1 MIANSESLVF
11 TSFLAYAIGLVI
23 GAVILYFVI
32 RAAVVS
38 ALYKHQLWL
47 EQYRP
52 GTNPGPQGPA
62 SPATPPVP

>member
-11 TSFLAYAIGLVI
+11 TSFLAYAVGLVI
-23 GAVILYFVI
+23 GAIVLYMVI

-52 GTNPGPQGPA
+52 DTNPGPSSSAP
-62 SPATPPVP
+62 TT